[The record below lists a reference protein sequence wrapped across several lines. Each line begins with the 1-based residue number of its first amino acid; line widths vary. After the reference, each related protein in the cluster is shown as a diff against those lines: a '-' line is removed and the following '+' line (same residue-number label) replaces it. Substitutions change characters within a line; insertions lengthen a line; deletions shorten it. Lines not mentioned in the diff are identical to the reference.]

1 MTILY
6 LFLDI
11 NNKNAYTAKISLF
24 FRLVGVWTQ
33 EIYENSS
40 KMNRNQQR
48 FGKIYHFQSFYHLS
62 DSENQSLIPNFCYIN
77 LISISL
83 SITVRKFSNFL
94 PLRFYVKSIFQECG
108 VSKSVILT
116 VSAPISVFCEFL
128 HFVRAETYQKSN
140 SLLDCQNGR
149 FLDSRFAK
157 IDFT

>member
-77 LISISL
+77 LISRSL
-83 SITVRKFSNFL
+83 SPSLWGNL
-94 PLRFYVKSIFQECG
+94 AIFCLSDFTWNQFI
-108 VSKSVILT
+108 KSVESQNQLFWQFQHLFRFFVNFCILSELKLIKNQI
-116 VSAPISVFCEFL
+116 VS
-128 HFVRAETYQKSN
+128 
-140 SLLDCQNGR
+140 
-149 FLDSRFAK
+149 
-157 IDFT
+157 